1 MLKILVAE
9 DEKLIRKGIIG
20 LIDWN
25 QYDSKIIGEV
35 GTSKAVLEFLMCHE
49 VDILLTDLTMPGVC
63 GIEYLEQLK
72 ANFPNLYIIVLTM
85 HREFD
90 MIQKALRLDIADYM
104 TKDQIENEDFEENLV
119 RILYKIKVE
128 KIEKKKMKEVFCSW
142 NRGIVLI
149 SLKEEELEDLLGED
163 KFFIETGLYL
173 DQKSYLIPFSE
184 EAISYI
190 KNSKKEIYGVL
201 VKDLQ
206 RKAYKRIR
214 KEMEYFRQT
223 KLFYLY
229 EPHIRI
235 YELGEEKEERTD
247 DIEWEKIFKQFYR
260 SEWITDS
267 KFYHQSLIELANLQL
282 SQEELTVFAYQLYI
296 EWAKYTG
303 SDTIRYFDSIS
314 KIHWW
319 YEWKEWFKKNR
330 EILQS
335 QFCDGSNEMLSNS
348 MIQKVLQ
355 YVEQHYREEISL
367 EHILK
372 EVGMSKS
379 HFSKVFKNA
388 TGDTFVQYLNQYR
401 IEKAKVLL
409 KETNYTH
416 CMVAEYV
423 GFTSERYFR
432 KVFIEKVG
440 MKPTEYRRRYKSKIG
455 HIKL

>member
-1 MLKILVAE
+1 M
-9 DEKLIRKGIIG
+9 
-20 LIDWN
+20 
-25 QYDSKIIGEV
+25 
-35 GTSKAVLEFLMCHE
+35 
-49 VDILLTDLTMPGVC
+49 
-63 GIEYLEQLK
+63 
-72 ANFPNLYIIVLTM
+72 
-85 HREFD
+85 
-90 MIQKALRLDIADYM
+90 
-104 TKDQIENEDFEENLV
+104 
-119 RILYKIKVE
+119 
-128 KIEKKKMKEVFCSW
+128 
-142 NRGIVLI
+142 
-149 SLKEEELEDLLGED
+149 
-163 KFFIETGLYL
+163 
-173 DQKSYLIPFSE
+173 
-184 EAISYI
+184 
-190 KNSKKEIYGVL
+190 

-206 RKAYKRIR
+206 GKAYKRIR

-235 YELGEEKEERTD
+235 YELGEEKEKRTE

-335 QFCDGSNEMLSNS
+335 QFYDGSNEMLSNS

-367 EHILK
+367 EP
-372 EVGMSKS
+372 
-379 HFSKVFKNA
+379 
-388 TGDTFVQYLNQYR
+388 Y
-401 IEKAKVLL
+401 
-409 KETNYTH
+409 
-416 CMVAEYV
+416 
-423 GFTSERYFR
+423 
-432 KVFIEKVG
+432 
-440 MKPTEYRRRYKSKIG
+440 
-455 HIKL
+455 IKRSGNE